1 MNQIPI
7 LDLAASAAA
16 VLLFL
21 FAARSFVMGSN
32 REPLGWSFGLASGL
46 ILAFLVR
53 DEVGGFG
60 NGIRLG
66 LGILFALPA
75 LHALVD
81 PGKTSI
87 FSAGVG
93 LFIAFAVAGGPVRN
107 LLHSFGPPTP
117 QSELAVVEEQ
127 VAHFEQ
133 QKDRAK
139 RILRDLVLK
148 KEELKREVKALGLKE
163 EALYDHPKTQLLAA
177 TIEAQEKWEAALL
190 IIDRELQAKTLR
202 AQAIEAGLEIE
213 KMTEENPELVDIFQN
228 LEASPKNS
236 KDLNLIDRTLY
247 HDRIRDLLE
256 KELP

>member
-1 MNQIPI
+1 MTQMTI

-32 REPLGWSFGLASGL
+32 REPLGWSFGMASGL

-81 PGKTSI
+81 PRKTSI
-87 FSAGVG
+87 FSAVVG
-93 LFIAFAVAGGPVRN
+93 LFIAFAVAGAPVRSLMN
-107 LLHSFGPPTP
+107 SFGPPTP
-117 QSELAVVEEQ
+117 QSELSIIEGQ

-133 QKDRAK
+133 QKKRAQK
-139 RILRDLVLK
+139 ILNDLVLK
-148 KEELKREVKALGLKE
+148 KEELKREIKALGLTD
-163 EALYDHPKTQLLAA
+163 EALYEHPKTQLLAA
-177 TIEAQEKWEAALL
+177 TIEAQNKWEDALL
-190 IIDRELQAKTLR
+190 IIDRELQAKSLR

-213 KMTEENPELVDIFQN
+213 KMTEENPELEDIFKN
-228 LEASPKNS
+228 LEATPSNP
-236 KDLNLIDRTLY
+236 KDLDLIDRTIY
-247 HDRIRDLLE
+247 HDRMRELLE